1 MPRVYKALRSRPSTT
16 ETRQFSNCK
25 TKECKEYQSHF
36 TQIYLWPAFCPSVTL
51 CNTHMYVDRHT
62 CRNELKVDFFCPP
75 SPLHAFF
82 KAGASS
88 LLWPITTLPA
98 QHGCTFACSQCR
110 VQHST
115 AVLLPAPSAESRLV
129 SGQHFAVTAEAPVFS
144 NISKYFSLKT
154 YCSRE

>member
-51 CNTHMYVDRHT
+51 CNTHMHVDRHT
-62 CRNELKVDFFCPP
+62 CRNELKVDFLALPALCMHSLRLEPAVSRGP
-75 SPLHAFF
+75 SP
-82 KAGASS
+82 
-88 LLWPITTLPA
+88 PY
-98 QHGCTFACSQCR
+98 
-110 VQHST
+110 QHST